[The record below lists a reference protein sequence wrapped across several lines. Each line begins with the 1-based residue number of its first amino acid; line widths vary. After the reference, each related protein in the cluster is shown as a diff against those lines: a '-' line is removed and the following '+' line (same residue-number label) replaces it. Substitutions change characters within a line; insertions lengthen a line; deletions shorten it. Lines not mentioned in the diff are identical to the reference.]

1 LTLDF
6 KIKTID
12 VKNIC
17 MKRLH
22 FTVEIDAP
30 KEKVWENLWS
40 DSGYRKWTS
49 AFAEGSY
56 AESDWEQGSTIL
68 FLSPKGE
75 GMFAEIE
82 EKIPYEKMTFRHLG
96 EIKNGVEELAEWDS
110 AIESYTL
117 QEKNGKTTVVVEVD
131 AVEEFENYLTETFPK
146 ALRILKRIS
155 EQ

>member
-1 LTLDF
+1 LDSR
-6 KIKTID
+6 IKTID

-56 AESDWEQGSTIL
+56 AESDWEQGSRIL

-96 EIKNGVEELAEWDS
+96 EIKKGVEELADWGS
-110 AIESYTL
+110 AIESYRL
-117 QEKNGKTTVVVEVD
+117 EERNGKTLVAAEVD
-131 AVEEFENYLTETFPK
+131 STEEFANYLTETFPK
-146 ALRILKRIS
+146 ALGILKRIS